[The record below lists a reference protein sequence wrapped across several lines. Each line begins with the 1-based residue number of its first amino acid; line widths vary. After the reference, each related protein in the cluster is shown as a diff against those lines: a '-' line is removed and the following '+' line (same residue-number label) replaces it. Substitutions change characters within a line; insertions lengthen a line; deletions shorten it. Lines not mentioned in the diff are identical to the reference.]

1 MMVSRR
7 DFILSGVALSLCG
20 LTYRANS
27 KTGEQFILINAALIN
42 NRDDINE
49 RLDKFIFKKGQ
60 CNSVK
65 STQQDAV
72 KVIINVIRKSTM
84 EPLTGSKVGLCL
96 SDAFKAKGK
105 LASANQSCNVT
116 WAEIRDEAPVEF
128 TTYIPKLSLKGN
140 KVMNPMDI
148 IIRNENKFGVYRF
161 NFPLDYL
168 SSIGVFQSSA
178 KEAVTTKTLTDIAI
192 ELYGKK
198 PDNSVTELRPE
209 YVDGFY
215 QVPITFI
222 LDDV

>member
-1 MMVSRR
+1 MISRR
-7 DFILSGVALSLCG
+7 NFILSGVAFSLCS
-20 LTYRANS
+20 LAYRVNS
-27 KTGEQFILINAALIN
+27 ETGERPIIINSVLINDIN
-42 NRDDINE
+42 DINE

-72 KVIINVIRKSTM
+72 KVVINVIRKSTM
-84 EPLTGSKVGLCL
+84 EPLSGSKVGLCL

-105 LASANQSCNVT
+105 FASAHQSCNVT

-128 TTYIPKLSLKGN
+128 ITYIPKLSLKGK

-148 IIRNENKFGVYRF
+148 IIRSENKFGVYRF

-198 PDNSVTELRPE
+198 PDNSVAELRPE

-215 QVPITFI
+215 HVPITFI

>member
-1 MMVSRR
+1 MISRR
-7 DFILSGVALSLCG
+7 NFILSGVALSLCG

-27 KTGEQFILINAALIN
+27 EPNGEFIIINAALIN
-42 NRDDINE
+42 NKDDINK
-49 RLDKFIFKKGQ
+49 RLDKFIFKNGQ
-60 CNSVK
+60 CDSVK

-84 EPLTGSKVGLCL
+84 EPLIGSRVGLCL

-105 LASANQSCNVT
+105 VASANQSCNLT
-116 WAEIRDEAPVEF
+116 WAEIRDETPVEF
-128 TTYIPKLSLKGN
+128 TTYIPKLSLKGS

-148 IIRNENKFGVYRF
+148 VIREGNKFGVYRF

-168 SSIGVFQSSA
+168 SSIGLFQSSA
-178 KEAVTTKTLTDIAI
+178 KEAVTANTLTDIAI
-192 ELYGKK
+192 ELYGEK
-198 PDNSVTELRPE
+198 PGSSVAELRPE

>member
-1 MMVSRR
+1 MISRR
-7 DFILSGVALSLCG
+7 NFILSSVALSLCG

-27 KTGEQFILINAALIN
+27 EPNEKFIIINAALIN
-42 NRDDINE
+42 NKDDINE
-49 RLDKFIFKKGQ
+49 RLDKFIFKNGQ

-84 EPLTGSKVGLCL
+84 EPLIGSRVGLCL

-105 LASANQSCNVT
+105 LASAAESCNVT

-128 TTYIPKLSLKGN
+128 ITYIPKLSLKGK
-140 KVMNPMDI
+140 KVMNPMDV
-148 IIRNENKFGVYRF
+148 IIRERNKFGVYRF

-178 KEAVTTKTLTDIAI
+178 KEAVTTKTLTDVAI

-198 PDNSVTELRPE
+198 PENSVAELRPE

-215 QVPITFI
+215 HVPVTFI
-222 LDDV
+222 LDDA

>member
-1 MMVSRR
+1 MISRR
-7 DFILSGVALSLCG
+7 NFILSGVAFSLCS
-20 LTYRANS
+20 LAYRVNS
-27 KTGEQFILINAALIN
+27 ETGERTIIISSVLINDTN
-42 NRDDINE
+42 DINE

-116 WAEIRDEAPVEF
+116 WAEIRDETPVEF

-148 IIRNENKFGVYRF
+148 IIREGNKFGVYRF

-198 PDNSVTELRPE
+198 PDNSVAELRPE

-222 LDDV
+222 LDDA

>member
-1 MMVSRR
+1 MISRR
-7 DFILSGVALSLCG
+7 NFILSSVALSLCG

-27 KTGEQFILINAALIN
+27 EPNEKFIIINAALIN
-42 NRDDINE
+42 NKDDINE
-49 RLDKFIFKKGQ
+49 RLDKFIFKNGQ

-65 STQQDAV
+65 SIQQSAV

-96 SDAFKAKGK
+96 SDAFKSKGK
-105 LASANQSCNVT
+105 LASAAESCNVT

-128 TTYIPKLSLKGN
+128 ITYIPKLSLKGK
-140 KVMNPMDI
+140 KVMNPMDV
-148 IIRNENKFGVYRF
+148 IIREGNKFGVYRF

-178 KEAVTTKTLTDIAI
+178 KEAVTTTTLTDKAI
-192 ELYGKK
+192 ELYGAK
-198 PDNSVTELRPE
+198 PDTSVAELRPE

-215 QVPITFI
+215 RVPITFI

>member
-1 MMVSRR
+1 MISRR
-7 DFILSGVALSLCG
+7 TFILSGVAFSLCS
-20 LTYRANS
+20 LTYKAHS
-27 KTGEQFILINAALIN
+27 EVGGKSIIIDTALIN

-72 KVIINVIRKSTM
+72 KFIINVIRKSTM

-168 SSIGVFQSSA
+168 SSIGIFQSSA
-178 KEAVTTKTLTDIAI
+178 KDAVTTNTLTDIAI
-192 ELYGKK
+192 KLYGEK
-198 PDNSVTELRPE
+198 PDSSVAELRPE